1 MSPVDYKIV
10 KLGRNEARKRIAEI
24 ANKWPQN
31 VKLSRHAEEELLKDG
46 LMTSDALNVLRS
58 SNSKIL
64 DEGELKNGS
73 WRYRLQTT
81 NLMMVIAF
89 WPNGEGLTVVTG
101 WDRRKGGSK

>member
-1 MSPVDYKIV
+1 MSTVDYKSV
-10 KLGRNEARKRIAEI
+10 KLSRNEARKRIAEI
-24 ANKWPQN
+24 VSKWPQN

-46 LMTSDALNVLRS
+46 LATSDVLNVLKS

-64 DEGELKNGS
+64 DEGESKDGS

-81 NLMMVIAF
+81 NLLMVIAF
-89 WPNGEGLTVVTG
+89 WPTGEGLTVVTG